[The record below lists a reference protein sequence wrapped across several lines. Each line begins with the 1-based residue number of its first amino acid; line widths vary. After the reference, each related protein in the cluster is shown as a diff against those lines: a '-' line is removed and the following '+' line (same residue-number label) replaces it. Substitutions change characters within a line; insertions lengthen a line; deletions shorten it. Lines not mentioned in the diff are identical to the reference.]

1 MPPVTTPTLSLP
13 TPREAQKPRGMP
25 RAEMGHGYRGDWKYD
40 KSSRW
45 ARALPLVIALCVS
58 VALHVTFL
66 FGFNKKPVRHK
77 VVAQE
82 QTELI
87 QMTMPPIEEEKSE
100 KVEELS
106 DAPEEAPSVAVPQL
120 ADLPSSVSVSTFVQ
134 PLQYTPD
141 LKSNL
146 ANAKVSQIP
155 VNVGRG
161 RNLANMGTIFEISQL
176 DRVPTPIMQPSPVFP
191 FALKQ
196 QVSEAQVVV
205 EFIVDVN
212 GDVVAPTVVKTTHQG
227 FNEAAMVGVSKWKFR
242 PGQKAGRKVNTRVRA
257 PVNFFVS
264 DEN

>member
-1 MPPVTTPTLSLP
+1 MPPVISPSPQLS
-13 TPREAQKPRGMP
+13 TPREALTPRGMP

-40 KSSRW
+40 KRSRW
-45 ARALPLVIALCVS
+45 ARAFPMIVALAVS
-58 VALHVTFL
+58 VALHATFL
-66 FGFNKKPVRHK
+66 FGFNKKTVRHK
-77 VVAQE
+77 VVQQE

-87 QMTMPPIEEEKSE
+87 QMTMPPIEEEKSD

-106 DAPEEAPSVAVPQL
+106 ETPDEAPSVAVPQL

-134 PLQYTPD
+134 PLQFTPD
-141 LKSNL
+141 LKSSL

-176 DRVPTPIMQPSPVFP
+176 DRAPTPIMQPSPVFP

-212 GDVVAPTVVKTTHQG
+212 GDVVAPFVIKTTHPG
-227 FNEAAMVGVSKWKFR
+227 FNDAAVVGVAKWKFR

-264 DEN
+264 DET